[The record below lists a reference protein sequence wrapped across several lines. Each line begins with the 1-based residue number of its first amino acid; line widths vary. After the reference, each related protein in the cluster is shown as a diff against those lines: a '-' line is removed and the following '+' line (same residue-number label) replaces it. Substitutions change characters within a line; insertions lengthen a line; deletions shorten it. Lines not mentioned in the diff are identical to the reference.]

1 MFQDDGNFDWL
12 LPSELPLDLRA
23 FQALIGFRRVGLLRF
38 EASQTNP
45 PRSGR
50 SSSNLYFRLFPPL
63 LVASDLIFP
72 SLISWANYV
81 SRSIECSEIQA
92 TAPWIMIYWPHR

>member
-38 EASQTNP
+38 EASQT
-45 PRSGR
+45 
-50 SSSNLYFRLFPPL
+50 L
-63 LVASDLIFP
+63 LVREALLRIYTFDLLLVSP
-72 SLISWANYV
+72 SV
-81 SRSIECSEIQA
+81 SCI
-92 TAPWIMIYWPHR
+92 